1 MAKSLTW
8 GLSSE
13 QTNKNTHKKC
23 AFLGVLLF
31 SATCKIN
38 QVHPVLF
45 PAACEFVSREKKKT
59 ISCSLVVYRSSHVPP
74 SGSPSAYSKPSRLGG
89 APCRTSSNRVTGK
102 AAVTANAATNA
113 GSKAISN
120 GDDGDDDQS
129 ADNSSHSKLL
139 QTTTEN
145 SSTSLYWSSG
155 AIELKVAL
163 FKNWENILWVLTVF
177 RLSIFSVF
185 W

>member
-8 GLSSE
+8 AASK
-13 QTNKNTHKKC
+13 QTKTRIKN
-23 AFLGVLLF
+23 APRSILQF
-31 SATCKIN
+31 SPTCKIN

-59 ISCSLVVYRSSHVPP
+59 ISCSLVLVYCSSSHVPP
-74 SGSPSAYSKPSRLGG
+74 SPAPSAHSKPSRQGG
-89 APCRTSSNRVTGK
+89 APCRTSSNPVTGF
-102 AAVTANAATNA
+102 AAVTANAASNA

-145 SSTSLYWSSG
+145 SSSKL
-155 AIELKVAL
+155 EL
-163 FKNWENILWVLTVF
+163 
-177 RLSIFSVF
+177 
-185 W
+185 